1 MYGVACMK
9 GKFRVFM
16 SIVALM
22 VLAAGPAAGAD
33 PADPDALIARGLEL
47 RRAGKDREA
56 LPLFRQAAEEKRTP
70 RAVAQVGLCELA
82 LGLWVEGEDHLQ
94 QAVTNKTDPWI
105 RKNER
110 QLKEALENIQG
121 RLGFLDVWG
130 DPAGA
135 KVAVDGHAMGTLPL
149 ERPLRLTTGQH
160 SLVIESAGF
169 VTDSRLVQVSVGA
182 VTREHAALAP
192 VAVAVVPA
200 APPPALPPAEPAKQ
214 ATLVTKPAESTEG
227 EPAASPIYTRW
238 WFWTAIGVVAVAAG
252 GTAYLLLSR
261 KDNCDST
268 GGGSCVT
275 W

>member
-1 MYGVACMK
+1 MKEKLGVFLA
-9 GKFRVFM
+9 V
-16 SIVALM
+16 VALG
-22 VLAAGPAAGAD
+22 VVTAGPAAASD
-33 PADPDALIARGLEL
+33 PNDPDALIARGLEL
-47 RRAGKDREA
+47 RHAGKEKEA
-56 LPLFRQAAEEKRTP
+56 LPLFQQAAEKKRTP

-94 QAVTNKTDPWI
+94 QALTNKTDPWI

-110 QLKEALENIQG
+110 QLKAAVDNIQD
-121 RLGFLDVWG
+121 RLGSLDVWG

-149 ERPLRLTTGQH
+149 ERPLRLSTGQH

-169 VTDSRLVQVSVGA
+169 VTVSRLVHVPVRA
-182 VTREHAALAP
+182 VAREHASLAP
-192 VAVAVVPA
+192 IPVALVQ
-200 APPPALPPAEPAKQ
+200 PPPPSALPPPEPAKQ
-214 ATLVTKPAESTEG
+214 PTSATLVTKRAESPEG
-227 EPAASPIYTRW
+227 ESAGSPIYTRW

-261 KDNCDST
+261 KDDCDST
-268 GGGSCVT
+268 GGGSCVA

>member
-1 MYGVACMK
+1 MMEK
-9 GKFRVFM
+9 LRFFM
-16 SIVALM
+16 PIVALM
-22 VLAAGPAAGAD
+22 ALTAGPAAGAE
-33 PADPDALIARGLEL
+33 PSDPDALIARGLDL

-56 LPLFRQAAEEKRTP
+56 LPLFRQAAEAKRTP
-70 RAVAQVGLCELA
+70 RAVAQLGLCELS

-94 QAVTNKTDPWI
+94 EGLTSKTDPWI

-110 QLKEALENIQG
+110 QLKAALENIQG

-149 ERPLRLTTGQH
+149 EHPLRLTTGQH

-169 VTDSRLVQVSVGA
+169 VTDTRVVQIPVRA

-192 VAVAVVPA
+192 VPVTAVPPP
-200 APPPALPPAEPAKQ
+200 PPPALPPPESAKQ
-214 ATLVTKPAESTEG
+214 PTSPTLVTKPAESTEG
-227 EPAASPIYTRW
+227 EPASSPIYTRW

-268 GGGSCVT
+268 GGGSCVA